1 MAFKLSLPRLP
12 DKRPN
17 KPMRLPIIG
26 DFAVNMQVQ
35 ILAAAFL
42 LFLIAGSFVAL
53 QDNRATSQGS
63 AQLALIGEMRTLSQ
77 QLART
82 VQGSL
87 TGQAGAVTELRS
99 GRERFA
105 QLMALLAD
113 GGPYKALTLSPVP
126 PSLYTELEDLR
137 AKWDLEDRNLQVL
150 LAQEKALTALGKL
163 VSDITE
169 QSARAAELGNQAGGS
184 LPLLVERIGRNAT
197 LFLTLTAVDEAPAA
211 QLGKD
216 INAAVE
222 AAAKAKDGAE
232 LQTLLK
238 GWQAGLQAIAAD
250 IKPLLQ
256 AKQAA
261 GYALRNTPALRD
273 ATDRLGNGID
283 EIVSG
288 RGNHLG
294 VVATFGS
301 AGLLMLVLMVKVI
314 SDDAVSRREE
324 AERHRREAEAA
335 NAATQQAIA
344 RLIGEMAN
352 LADGDLT
359 VRATVTGDLTA
370 SIAESIN
377 YTIEELSVLVK
388 RINDAAGRVTAATR
402 LAADTT
408 EELLAASDTQTD
420 QIRYASGLVLS
431 METSMN
437 QMSEKAK
444 SSAVVAHQSLEVADR
459 GAAAVQNAIVGMDDM
474 RQQIQETSKRIK
486 RLGESSQEIGEIV
499 ELISDITEQTNVL
512 AFNAAIQAAS
522 AGEAGRGFS
531 VVAEEMQRLAERSGE
546 AAKQIA
552 ALVRTIQTDTHEAVA
567 AMERSTQN
575 VVEGARLSDATG
587 QALAEISGV
596 AGDLARLIES
606 VSGDTQRQSDIA
618 RQVAGSMKEILRIT
632 EQTTAGTQQTAN
644 AIGDLTDLAGGL
656 KGSVAGFKV

>member
-1 MAFKLSLPRLP
+1 MKTSAAPRPLRLP
-12 DKRPN
+12 
-17 KPMRLPIIG
+17 LIG
-26 DFAVNMQVQ
+26 EFPVNMQVQ

-42 LFLIAGSFVAL
+42 LFFIAATFVAL
-53 QDNRATSQGS
+53 QDSRATGNGN
-63 AQLALIGEMRTLSQ
+63 AQLAVTGEMRTLSQ
-77 QLART
+77 QLARAA
-82 VQGSL
+82 QGGL
-87 TGQAGAVTELRS
+87 TGQASAMADLRN
-99 GRERFA
+99 GRDRFA
-105 QLMALLAD
+105 QLLTVLTN
-113 GGPYKALTLSPVP
+113 GGPLKAATLPPLSPA
-126 PSLYTELEDLR
+126 LYTPLEDLR
-137 AKWDLEDRNLQVL
+137 AQWDQMDRNLQLL
-150 LAQEKALTALGKL
+150 LAQEKSLTALGKL

-169 QSARAAELGNQAGGS
+169 QSPRAADLGGQAGGS

-222 AAAKAKDGAE
+222 ASAKLKDGE

-238 GWQAGLQAIAAD
+238 GWQNGLQPITAD

-261 GYALRNTPALRD
+261 GAAIKNSSRLRD
-273 ATDRLGNGID
+273 AADTLGSRL
-283 EIVSG
+283 EESLSG
-288 RGNHLG
+288 RGGHLG

-301 AGLLMLVLMVKVI
+301 AALLMLVLMVKVI
-314 SDDAVSRREE
+314 SDDAVARREE

-335 NAATQQAIA
+335 NAATQYAIA

-359 VRATVTGDLTA
+359 VRATVTGDVTA
-370 SIAESIN
+370 SIAESLN
-377 YTIEELSVLVK
+377 YTIDQLSVLVQ
-388 RINDAAGRVTAATR
+388 RINDAASRVTLATR

-431 METSMN
+431 MAGSMN
-437 QMSEKAK
+437 QMSEKARE
-444 SSAVVAHQSLEVADR
+444 SAGIAHQSQDVAER
-459 GAAAVQNAIVGMDDM
+459 GAAAVHNAIAGMNDM

-512 AFNAAIQAAS
+512 ALNAAIQAAS

-531 VVAEEMQRLAERSGE
+531 VVAEEVQRLAERSAE
-546 AAKQIA
+546 ATKQIA
-552 ALVRTIQTDTHEAVA
+552 ALVRTIQADTHEAVA
-567 AMERSTQN
+567 AMERTTQN

-596 AGDLARLIES
+596 AKDLARLIEG
-606 VSGDTQRQSDIA
+606 VSGDTQRQSEVA
-618 RQVAGSMKEILRIT
+618 RNVAESMKEILRIT

-644 AIGDLTDLAGGL
+644 SIGDLTDLAGEL